1 MSRRGRPDPGRA
13 AQLGR
18 LQALA
23 RMKAEVELS
32 RLAATG
38 QSRARLQSA
47 LAALGEA
54 QPPLTAGP
62 SPNTGPTTEP
72 TTGPGDDALPP
83 APVDPLLVRARLA
96 HAGWIEAQR
105 RELNARLAMV
115 MADWHRLQP
124 AAARAEGRARV
135 LERLRDQA
143 RDAWRARKSP

>member
-1 MSRRGRPDPGRA
+1 MTGRGRPDPARA

-23 RMKAEVELS
+23 QMKAEVELA

-62 SPNTGPTTEP
+62 GEDPLNS
-72 TTGPGDDALPP
+72 

-143 RDAWRARKSP
+143 REARRARKSP